1 MTDVFS
7 LAGVALCSLC
17 AVLTVR
23 EVRRDFT
30 PYLLM
35 GTAVIFLLA
44 CLPGIGEGIRFAGT
58 LTAAAG
64 EGTVS
69 VVLRALGVSW
79 MTAAAGE
86 ICEEIRLEKALAAEL
101 SIPVSTEYYNCP
113 GSFLF
118 MHRGRPDQGD
128 LTAVA
133 AFAKRTAERC
143 AK

>member
-86 ICEEIRLEKALAAEL
+86 ICRGAGEGQLASWLETAGRGELLVLSLPLLRDLLSLAG
-101 SIPVSTEYYNCP
+101 IGP
-113 GSFLF
+113 
-118 MHRGRPDQGD
+118 
-128 LTAVA
+128 
-133 AFAKRTAERC
+133 
-143 AK
+143 

>member
-35 GTAVIFLLA
+35 GTAVLLLLA
-44 CLPGIGEGIRFAGT
+44 CLPGIGESVRFAGT

-69 VVLRALGVSW
+69 VVLRALGVAW
-79 MTAAAGE
+79 MTSAAGE
-86 ICEEIRLEKALAAEL
+86 ICRGAGEGQLASWLETAGRVELLVLSLPLLQELLALAG
-101 SIPVSTEYYNCP
+101 IGP
-113 GSFLF
+113 
-118 MHRGRPDQGD
+118 
-128 LTAVA
+128 
-133 AFAKRTAERC
+133 
-143 AK
+143 

>member
-1 MTDVFS
+1 MTDMFS

-35 GTAVIFLLA
+35 GTAVLLLLA
-44 CLPGIGEGIRFAGT
+44 CLPGIGEGVRFAGT

-69 VVLRALGVSW
+69 VVLRALGVAW
-79 MTAAAGE
+79 MTSAAGE
-86 ICEEIRLEKALAAEL
+86 ICRGAGEGQLASWLETAGRVELLVLSLPLLRELLALAG
-101 SIPVSTEYYNCP
+101 IGP
-113 GSFLF
+113 
-118 MHRGRPDQGD
+118 
-128 LTAVA
+128 
-133 AFAKRTAERC
+133 
-143 AK
+143 

>member
-35 GTAVIFLLA
+35 GTAVLLLLA
-44 CLPGIGEGIRFAGT
+44 CLPGIGEGVRFAGT

-69 VVLRALGVSW
+69 VVLRALGVAW
-79 MTAAAGE
+79 MTSAAGE
-86 ICEEIRLEKALAAEL
+86 ICRGAGEGQLASWLETAGRVELLVLSLPLLRELLALAG
-101 SIPVSTEYYNCP
+101 IGP
-113 GSFLF
+113 
-118 MHRGRPDQGD
+118 
-128 LTAVA
+128 
-133 AFAKRTAERC
+133 
-143 AK
+143 